1 MYTLK
6 LAIIPALTLL
16 SFGYPDK
23 PKIKER
29 ARAVEARMIKINDTL
44 YMAGTELTNAEYARF
59 LAAHPGQSW
68 LQPDSTKW
76 SNHPLGFRLANE
88 YSSFKNHPVVAITYE
103 AAMEYC
109 KWLTEMYMARP
120 GRKFKKVK
128 FALPSRQDWIT
139 SAQAGKPNYMYP
151 WGRWGTKAYT
161 GEYLAM
167 YRVIGDE
174 QITFDSSTQKF
185 VVVVSKEELD
195 KNATFPAPVRTYWH
209 KSSSGLYNVCGN
221 VAEMVA
227 EKGIAVGGSYNDPG
241 YDVRIA
247 AVRHYNQ
254 PSSDIGCR
262 IAMYIQQ

>member
-1 MYTLK
+1 MHTLK
-6 LAIIPALTLL
+6 LAIIPALALL
-16 SFGYPDK
+16 SFGYPRK
-23 PKIKER
+23 PKVKES
-29 ARAVEARMIKINDTL
+29 AKAVEGRMVKVNDTF
-44 YMAGTELTNAEYARF
+44 YIARTELTNEEYSRF
-59 LAAHPGQSW
+59 LAAHPEQSG

-76 SNHPLGFRLANE
+76 KGFRLVNE
-88 YSSFKNHPVVAITYE
+88 YSSFKNYPVVAITYE
-103 AAMEYC
+103 AATEYC
-109 KWLTEMYMARP
+109 KWLTEMYMAHP

-128 FALPSRQDWIT
+128 FALPSRQDWLT
-139 SAQAGKPNYMYP
+139 SAHADKPDYMYP
-151 WGRWGTKAYT
+151 WGKWGTKART

-195 KNATFPAPVRTYWH
+195 KRGTMPAPVRSYWH
-209 KSSSGLYNVCGN
+209 KSSLGLYNVSGN

-227 EKGIAVGGSYNDPG
+227 EKGIAVGGSYNDAG

-247 AVRHYNQ
+247 ATRHYDQ
-254 PSSDIGCR
+254 PTADIGFR

>member
-6 LAIIPALTLL
+6 LAIIPALALL
-16 SFGYPDK
+16 SFGYPRK
-23 PKIKER
+23 PKVKES
-29 ARAVEARMIKINDTL
+29 ARAVEGRMVKVNDTF
-44 YMAGTELTNAEYARF
+44 YIARTELTNEEYSRF
-59 LAAHPGQSW
+59 LAAHPEQSG

-76 SNHPLGFRLANE
+76 KGFRLVNE
-88 YSSFKNHPVVAITYE
+88 YSSFKNYPVVAITYE
-103 AAMEYC
+103 AATEYC
-109 KWLTEMYMARP
+109 KWLTEMYMAHP

-128 FALPSRQDWIT
+128 FALPSRQDWLT
-139 SAQAGKPNYMYP
+139 SAHVDKPDYMYP
-151 WGRWGTKAYT
+151 WGKWGTKART

-195 KNATFPAPVRTYWH
+195 KRGTMPAPVRSYWH
-209 KSSSGLYNVCGN
+209 KSSLGLYNVSGN
-221 VAEMVA
+221 IAEMVA
-227 EKGIAVGGSYNDPG
+227 EKGIAVGGSYNDAG

-247 AVRHYNQ
+247 ATRHYDQ
-254 PSSDIGCR
+254 PTADIGFR

>member
-76 SNHPLGFRLANE
+76 SNHPLGFRLVNE

-128 FALPSRQDWIT
+128 FALPSRRDWIT
-139 SAQAGKPNYMYP
+139 SAQAGKPDYMYP

-185 VVVVSKEELD
+185 VVVVSKEELN

-227 EKGIAVGGSYNDPG
+227 EKGIAVGGSYNDAG

>member
-6 LAIIPALTLL
+6 LAIIPALALL
-16 SFGYPDK
+16 NFGKPGK

-29 ARAVEARMIKINDTL
+29 ARAVELRMVKVNDTF
-44 YMAGTELTNAEYARF
+44 YIARTELTNEEYGRF
-59 LAAHPGQSW
+59 LAAHPKQSW
-68 LQPDSTKW
+68 LRPDPTKW
-76 SNHPLGFRLANE
+76 GNHPMGFRLVNE
-88 YSSFKNHPVVAITYE
+88 YSSFKNYPVVAITYE

-109 KWLTEMYMARP
+109 KWLTEMYMSRP
-120 GRKFKKVK
+120 GRKFKKVT
-128 FALPSRQDWIT
+128 FALPSRRDWLA
-139 SAQAGKPNYMYP
+139 SAHAGKPEYMYP
-151 WGRWGTKAYT
+151 WGRWGTKART

-195 KNATFPAPVRTYWH
+195 KRGTLPVPVRTYWH
-209 KSSSGLYNVCGN
+209 KSSLGLYNISGN
-221 VAEMVA
+221 VAEMVT
-227 EKGIAVGGSYNDPG
+227 EKGIAVGGSYNDAG

-247 AVRHYNQ
+247 AIRHYDQ
-254 PSSDIGCR
+254 PTADIGFR